1 MLLVLLV
8 AIGLVFMVTAA
19 LFEYIRQPAVVLL
32 AVPMALIGVFL
43 IFFYTGASFT
53 REARIGVIM
62 MGGIVVNNAILLVDQ
77 VNRARRRERTMEL
90 VDAIIRGTLERVRPI
105 LMTTATTVLG
115 LLPLVLFTRAA
126 DATIWN
132 ALTYA
137 LIGGLLSSTLFV
149 LVTTPSLYLLV
160 ERGRAPEGGRAS

>member
-1 MLLVLLV
+1 
-8 AIGLVFMVTAA
+8 
-19 LFEYIRQPAVVLL
+19 
-32 AVPMALIGVFL
+32 GVFL

-53 REARIGVIM
+53 REARIGVII
-62 MGGIVVNNAILLVDQ
+62 MGGIVVNNAILLV
-77 VNRARRRERTMEL
+77 VHINRVRAEGGLSFFDSIMQ
-90 VDAIIRGTLERVRPI
+90 GTLERIRPI

-149 LVTTPSLYLLV
+149 LVTTPSLYLLF
-160 ERGRAPEGGRAS
+160 ERAGRTQEELDAARSPEPPPLQGDVPPLSV